1 MCIGVDGV
9 YIIPYRRLALAGCLP
24 VEHAET
30 NHSVRNSVDGSS
42 HRLLKCIKGDRG
54 GSDGNLS
61 SVEMNAPLEG
71 NFVG

>member
-30 NHSVRNSVDGSS
+30 DHSVGDSVDGSS
-42 HRLLKCIKGDRG
+42 ERLLECIE
-54 GSDGNLS
+54 GSSSSSDSNLS
-61 SVEMNAPLEG
+61 SIEMNTPFEG
-71 NFVG
+71 NSVG